1 MKIVY
6 RAENVFDASLVK
18 GLLENDGIMA
28 FVNGAMLQ
36 GGVGELPPA
45 GLITVTVA
53 DEDQA
58 TAEQVIREFQRESGS
73 GAEADEASED
83 DRYDPS
89 DPLFDAG

>member
-18 GLLENDGIMA
+18 GLLENAGIMA

-36 GGVGELPPA
+36 GGIGELPPA

-58 TAEQVIREFQRESGS
+58 AAEDIISEFQRESES
-73 GAEADEASED
+73 DAEANQHD
-83 DRYDPS
+83 DDGLDPS
-89 DPLFDAG
+89 DPLFDSS